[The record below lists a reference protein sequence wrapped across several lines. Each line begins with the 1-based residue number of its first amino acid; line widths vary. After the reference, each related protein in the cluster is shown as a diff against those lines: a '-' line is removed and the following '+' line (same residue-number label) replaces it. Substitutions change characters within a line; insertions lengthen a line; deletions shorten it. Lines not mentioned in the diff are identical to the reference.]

1 MQTETKAEGVRLENL
16 DLDNREKAR
25 DAQEVEILRLGAEVT
40 LLEGRS
46 PWRVLFE
53 NPKVVLLI
61 LIVQVGVSTDAVI
74 LD

>member
-46 PWRVLFE
+46 PSRTRR
-53 NPKVVLLI
+53 
-61 LIVQVGVSTDAVI
+61 SSS
-74 LD
+74 

>member
-1 MQTETKAEGVRLENL
+1 
-16 DLDNREKAR
+16 
-25 DAQEVEILRLGAEVT
+25 VT

-74 LD
+74 RD

>member
-1 MQTETKAEGVRLENL
+1 
-16 DLDNREKAR
+16 
-25 DAQEVEILRLGAEVT
+25 LRLGAEVT

-61 LIVQVGVSTDAVI
+61 LIVQVGASTDAVI
-74 LD
+74 RD